1 MYNEVRTKGYLNNS
15 LLLPVT
21 AIIFLSTFFILFV
34 FEPFG
39 DISHG
44 YTLMGTVRMLSYAF
58 TASSIFFLM
67 EHFLKQRYFSRIFTQ
82 KPHIQQLT
90 WLLVR
95 LGAIGIGIFVCK
107 SFWLADFTY
116 SFPSFFKVF
125 YRVIAIG
132 TIPMV
137 LISLVYLNVK
147 SNKGIPDLVILK
159 SSDKNPDF
167 LKVPIK
173 ELLYLKSEDNY
184 TKICYLE
191 KGQLSNSLLRG
202 SLTYF
207 SSQLGASCIR
217 IHQSTIVNMHAIQSV
232 QLNSQGGK
240 IQLKDHPATLR
251 ISRSFVPTFRTQ
263 WEGFQLLV

>member
-1 MYNEVRTKGYLNNS
+1 MHIKARTKIS
-15 LLLPVT
+15 LKNRLLVPVT

-44 YTLMGTVRMLSYAF
+44 YTLIGTVRMLSYAL

-67 EHFLKQRYFSRIFTQ
+67 EHFVKQRYFSRIFNE
-82 KPHIQQLT
+82 KPRIQQLT

-95 LGAIGIGIFVCK
+95 LWAIGIGIFICK
-107 SFWLADFTY
+107 SFWLESFTY

-132 TIPMV
+132 TIPTV
-137 LISLVYLNVK
+137 LISLVYLNAK
-147 SNKGIPDLVILK
+147 RNKGNSDLVILK

-167 LKVPIK
+167 LKIHTRK
-173 ELLYLKSEDNY
+173 LLYLTSEDNY
-184 TKICYLE
+184 TKIYFIE

-207 SSQLGASCIR
+207 SSQLGDSCLR
-217 IHQSTIVNMHAIQSV
+217 VHQSTIVNLHAIQSV

-240 IQLKDHPATLR
+240 IQLKDHPVTLR
-251 ISRSFVPTFRTQ
+251 ISRSFVSTFKTK
-263 WEGFQLLV
+263 WEGFQRLV